1 MVAAGVC
8 VVTPFCALVTKERG
22 QYGNPRS
29 MLTCLNSLR
38 LEAGDSRLPD
48 ESPRTGGEGALVQ
61 CCGGCDAEL
70 QLTEIMLRP
79 VHFECVDF
87 LGADIA
93 CDKGR
98 IVGSKT
104 KPGCGPSVE
113 QRSGFLKIHYLF
125 NLSIAHP

>member
-1 MVAAGVC
+1 
-8 VVTPFCALVTKERG
+8 
-22 QYGNPRS
+22 
-29 MLTCLNSLR
+29 
-38 LEAGDSRLPD
+38 
-48 ESPRTGGEGALVQ
+48 
-61 CCGGCDAEL
+61 
-70 QLTEIMLRP
+70 MLRP

-98 IVGSKT
+98 GIVGSKA